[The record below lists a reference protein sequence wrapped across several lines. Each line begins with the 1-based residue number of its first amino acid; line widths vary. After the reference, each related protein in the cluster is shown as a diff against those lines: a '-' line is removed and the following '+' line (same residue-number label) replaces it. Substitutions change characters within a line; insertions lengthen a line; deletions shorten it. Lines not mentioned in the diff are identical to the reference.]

1 MKRMEKM
8 ENKDEE
14 NIRLKEL
21 EEIVYNFFNDLR
33 FNDGTKVEERLLEV
47 SSDGSANENDQSGE
61 ESDPDLKSIMLD
73 QNLEKEKETKMHQNN
88 EEDHKKSRNVDPN
101 QIEEIDEEKEDDG
114 SNEYEKKR
122 LMYLDLENKRTQYI
136 KDLKRLGLKDDE
148 IAELLNQYDEKMHR
162 MKEMM
167 EGDAE
172 LQEEKLK
179 KRLDKKKKGKD
190 AGKQKIMK
198 YNNQQRAVRDKY
210 KDQIEEIEGR
220 IMQKSDDV
228 DDALVNEKDQGE
240 KEIEKKI

>member
-1 MKRMEKM
+1 
-8 ENKDEE
+8 
-14 NIRLKEL
+14 
-21 EEIVYNFFNDLR
+21 
-33 FNDGTKVEERLLEV
+33 
-47 SSDGSANENDQSGE
+47 
-61 ESDPDLKSIMLD
+61 
-73 QNLEKEKETKMHQNN
+73 MHQN

-172 LQEEKLK
+172 L
-179 KRLDKKKKGKD
+179 
-190 AGKQKIMK
+190 
-198 YNNQQRAVRDKY
+198 
-210 KDQIEEIEGR
+210 
-220 IMQKSDDV
+220 
-228 DDALVNEKDQGE
+228 
-240 KEIEKKI
+240 